1 VGNRQEKQGVTDDI
15 WLSKGEGVMYFE
27 TDPGMSEDLILAFGQ
42 RLRAAFYENVHFFAR
57 SLSLVE
63 RKDLFETHSDFCSRL
78 GMTFSHGDYARIE
91 GVKNREDT
99 AEELFLKSLQYFP
112 DPRAYLGLGSIR
124 QKRGRIE
131 KSIEALLEGLRHRPQ
146 SEELSLCLGVN
157 YMNLREFDKALSLF
171 SKFPDSKAAGQW
183 AAECRK
189 ALNL

>member
-1 VGNRQEKQGVTDDI
+1 
-15 WLSKGEGVMYFE
+15 
-27 TDPGMSEDLILAFGQ
+27 
-42 RLRAAFYENVHFFAR
+42 
-57 SLSLVE
+57 
-63 RKDLFETHSDFCSRL
+63 
-78 GMTFSHGDYARIE
+78 
-91 GVKNREDT
+91 VKNREDA